1 MMFLIFLK
9 DTGKQKINTSSFDP
23 RKQHIKNNNYI
34 TYLKKV
40 IDKFMVCQ
48 KLFRWVDLSN

>member
-1 MMFLIFLK
+1 MFLIFLK
-9 DTGKQKINTSSFDP
+9 DTGKQKINASSFDP
-23 RKQHIKNNNYI
+23 RKQRIKNNNYI

>member
-1 MMFLIFLK
+1 MFLIFLK
-9 DTGKQKINTSSFDP
+9 DTGKQKINASSFDP